1 MCHRIQFLV
10 KSLKN
15 WKVRLIRLYLY
26 KTSMHSSIKCWKWNG
41 KKSSLEKAKNVQKRH
56 FSWNWIRWRRTDRYW
71 FIILILSS
79 IKDDDK
85 KISFIVICKFAL
97 WKKSCSWAK
106 TKHKTDLFFDFFF
119 LVVKDF
125 FVKAMKQFWYQTS
138 FGLLLKCF
146 TPNVQNFRLCRL
158 VVKLF

>member
-1 MCHRIQFLV
+1 MYHRIQFLV

-85 KISFIVICKFAL
+85 KISFVSLLF
-97 WKKSCSWAK
+97 KKSCTWAK
-106 TKHKTDLFFDFFF
+106 TKHKTDLFSDFFSLWKISLWKEWNSF
-119 LVVKDF
+119 DIRPLLAF
-125 FVKAMKQFWYQTS
+125 FW
-138 FGLLLKCF
+138 
-146 TPNVQNFRLCRL
+146 NVSHPLFR
-158 VVKLF
+158 VYGFVG

>member
-1 MCHRIQFLV
+1 MCSVSKYNWIWHQFMIFWYRNKVIANLISQQKSTLWNHDITTYNRFLMCHRIQFLV

-85 KISFIVICKFAL
+85 GISFIVICKFAL
-97 WKKSCSWAK
+97 QKQSQ
-106 TKHKTDLFFDFFF
+106 LG
-119 LVVKDF
+119 KD
-125 FVKAMKQFWYQTS
+125 
-138 FGLLLKCF
+138 
-146 TPNVQNFRLCRL
+146 
-158 VVKLF
+158 